1 MRVIYNK
8 WIPFKGF
15 KCINLFGTLFVRKEC
30 YMSAEDYNHEDIHT
44 EQMKELLYIGFYLW
58 YFIEWLIRLFKNGN
72 AYRNIC
78 FEKEAYN
85 NDADFYYPDK
95 RKPYAW
101 LDYL

>member
-58 YFIEWLIRLFKNGN
+58 YFIEWLIRLFKKGN
-72 AYRNIC
+72 AYRNIS

-85 NDADFYYPDK
+85 NEDNFNYPSN
-95 RKPYAW
+95 RSGFAW
-101 LDYL
+101 WKYI